1 MLPVWGFI
9 PQPEVNSGAIA
20 QLGERLPCTQ
30 EVGGSIP
37 PGSTNSHLPDICQSA
52 LYYSS
57 MEEKYRQLVRLLAE
71 GNAIPRDKLFE
82 AQLADF
88 GIEVN
93 VSDEALTLAEP
104 LELIDVDKLA
114 GYISDDAKLDLSQVD
129 VHWSVDSTNVVMM
142 NRSRLEGFAGSVCL
156 AERQTAGKGRRGRHW
171 VSPFGKNI
179 YISLG
184 WHLPVARSVE
194 GLSLVVG
201 LAVARAIEASG
212 GGAVQLKWPNDVLKD
227 RAKVAG
233 ILVELGGVQSGQR
246 SVVAGIGVN
255 LNLSEADASSIDQP
269 WQALKV
275 DSRNQ
280 LIGQL
285 INHLTRD
292 FKVFAAEGFAPFRAQ
307 WMAHDAFKDEQV
319 RVLLGENS
327 IPGRNRGVDE
337 AGNLLVETDQGLQ
350 HFNAGEVSLRGDGQ

>member
-142 NRSRLEGFAGSVCL
+142 NRSRLEGFAGSVC
-156 AERQTAGKGRRGRHW
+156 
-171 VSPFGKNI
+171 
-179 YISLG
+179 
-184 WHLPVARSVE
+184 
-194 GLSLVVG
+194 LVVG